1 MAEVITQFA
10 YIDRVL
16 QVNESESQPATGQWQ
31 NSAENMQSIG
41 WFSNRTGMSV
51 GDGKAHGKD

>member
-10 YIDRVL
+10 SIDRVL
-16 QVNESESQPATGQWQ
+16 QVNESESQPATGQGQ

-41 WFSNRTGMSV
+41 WFSNRMGMSV
-51 GDGKAHGKD
+51 GDGRAHGKD